1 MMAGLSSAPA
11 CAEETVETAAITARL
26 PIGIYFLTYH
36 QPETAKFMN
45 GKKTAESTNIL
56 ILGLGGVGF
65 YLAKRLVHEG
75 YAITAI
81 EADGGMIR
89 HADGSLDARLI
100 QGNAMS
106 IECLREAGARKM
118 DYLIAVTN
126 NDAVN
131 MLACLIADR
140 FGIPRKI
147 ARVRS
152 TEFGEKDAILNT
164 QDLKIDLIIHPEELA
179 AQEIFRLIKLRAGND
194 IIDVAGGQIQV
205 MATRI
210 HEKSPLA
217 YRKLKDISK
226 EYRDFPFRIVALAR
240 GITTL
245 IPGGEQELLPQDQA
259 FFMASSENL
268 PRLMGMTGV
277 EQQKRHRV
285 MILGGGLVGR
295 RLAELLGKS
304 VEVRLI
310 EKDERFAQDLSFE
323 LTNTE
328 VLHGDGSDSDVLLS
342 AGLLDMDTFITA
354 TGENETNIMS
364 CVLAK
369 HLMNSPNGESRGRQG
384 KCIALVNKEDYLVLA
399 ATMGSDIALNKK
411 ILAGNEILKFIRRGE
426 LLSVAHLHGF
436 DAEVVE
442 IVAAPNSPITRK
454 PLSKLDSYYY
464 GKILIGGIYRDDGWQ
479 VAVGDTHIQSEERVI
494 VVCSSPHLKDVQ
506 KLFLA

>member
-1 MMAGLSSAPA
+1 
-11 CAEETVETAAITARL
+11 
-26 PIGIYFLTYH
+26 
-36 QPETAKFMN
+36 MN
-45 GKKTAESTNIL
+45 GNKPAESTNIL
-56 ILGLGGVGF
+56 ILGLGGVGY

-75 YAITAI
+75 YAITVI
-81 EADGGMIR
+81 ESEGGMIR

-106 IECLREAGARKM
+106 IACLREAGAEKM
-118 DYLIAVTN
+118 DFLIAVTD

-131 MLACLIADR
+131 MMACLIADR

-152 TEFGEKDAILNT
+152 TEFGEKDSLLNAG
-164 QDLKIDLIIHPEELA
+164 DLKIDLIIHPEELA

-194 IIDVAGGQIQV
+194 IIDVAGGEIQV
-205 MATRI
+205 MATRV

-217 YRKLKDISK
+217 YRTLKDIAK
-226 EYRDFPFRIVALAR
+226 EHREFRFRVIAVAR

-245 IPGGEQELLPQDQA
+245 IPGGEQELLPQDQV
-259 FFMASSENL
+259 FFMARSEYL
-268 PRLMGMTGV
+268 PRLMDITGV

-285 MILGGGLVGR
+285 MIIGGGLVGR

-304 VEVRLI
+304 FDVRLI
-310 EKDERFAQDLSFE
+310 EKDERCAQDLSFA
-323 LTNTE
+323 LADTE
-328 VLHGDGSDSDVLLS
+328 VLQGDGSDSNVLVS
-342 AGLLDMDTFITA
+342 AGLLEMDTFITA

-369 HLMNSPNGESRGRQG
+369 HLMNAPNGNSRGKQS
-384 KCIALVNKEDYLVLA
+384 KSIALVNKEDYLVLA
-399 ATMGSDIALNKK
+399 ATMGADIALNKK

-454 PLSKLDSYYY
+454 PLSKLDPSYY
-464 GKILIGGIYRDDGWQ
+464 GKIMIGGIYRDGAWQ
-479 VAVGDTHIQSEERVI
+479 VAVGDTHIQSDERVI
-494 VVCSSPHLKDVQ
+494 VVCGSPHLKDVQ

>member
-1 MMAGLSSAPA
+1 MKGNKP
-11 CAEETVETAAITARL
+11 
-26 PIGIYFLTYH
+26 
-36 QPETAKFMN
+36 
-45 GKKTAESTNIL
+45 AESTHIL
-56 ILGLGGVGF
+56 ILGLGGVGY

-81 EADGGMIR
+81 ESNSRMIR
-89 HADGSLDARLI
+89 HSDGSLDARMI

-106 IECLREAGARKM
+106 IECWRESDARKM

-131 MLACLIADR
+131 MMACLIADR
-140 FGIPRKI
+140 FGIARKI

-152 TEFGEKDAILNT
+152 TEFGGEDSVLNAE
-164 QDLKIDLIIHPEELA
+164 DLKIDLIIHPEELA

-194 IIDVAGGQIQV
+194 IIDVAEGQIQV

-210 HEKSPLA
+210 QEKSPLA

-226 EYRDFPFRIVALAR
+226 EYYEFPFRVVAIAR

-245 IPGGEQELLPQDQA
+245 IPGGEHELLPQDQA
-259 FFMASSENL
+259 FFMASNENL

-285 MILGGGLVGR
+285 MIIGGGLVGR
-295 RLAELLGKS
+295 RLAELLGKT

-310 EKDERFAQDLSFE
+310 EKDERTAQELSFV
-323 LTNTE
+323 LSNTE
-328 VLHGDGSDSDVLLS
+328 VLQGDGSDSDVLIA
-342 AGLLDMDTFITA
+342 AGLLEMDTFITA

-369 HLMNSPNGESRGRQG
+369 HLMNTHNGPSPGKQR
-384 KCIALVNKEDYLVLA
+384 KCIALVNKEDYVVLA

-454 PLSKLDSYYY
+454 PLSKLDPSYY
-464 GKILIGGIYRDDGWQ
+464 GKIMIGAIYRDGSWH
-479 VAVGDTHIQSEERVI
+479 VAVGDTHIQSDERVI
-494 VVCSSPHLKDVQ
+494 VVCGSPHLKDVQ

>member
-1 MMAGLSSAPA
+1 
-11 CAEETVETAAITARL
+11 
-26 PIGIYFLTYH
+26 
-36 QPETAKFMN
+36 MN
-45 GKKTAESTNIL
+45 ENKPAESTKIL
-56 ILGLGGVGF
+56 ILGLGGVGY

-81 EADGGMIR
+81 EPDNEMIR

-106 IECLREAGARKM
+106 IECWREAGAGKL

-131 MLACLIADR
+131 MMACLIADR

-152 TEFGEKDAILNT
+152 TEFGGEDSLLNAA
-164 QDLKIDLIIHPEELA
+164 DLKIDLIIHPEELA

-194 IIDVAGGQIQV
+194 IIDVAEGQIQV
-205 MATRI
+205 VATRI
-210 HEKSPLA
+210 QDKSPLA
-217 YRKLKDISK
+217 HRKLKDISK
-226 EYRDFPFRIVALAR
+226 EYREFPFRVVAIAR

-245 IPGGEQELLPQDQA
+245 IPGGEHELLPQDQA
-259 FFMASSENL
+259 FFLANNENL
-268 PRLMGMTGV
+268 PSLMGIIGV
-277 EQQKRHRV
+277 EEQNRHRV

-295 RLAELLGKS
+295 RLAELLGKT
-304 VEVRLI
+304 VEVRLV
-310 EKDERFAQDLSFE
+310 EKDKDSAQELSFA
-323 LTNTE
+323 LKNTE
-328 VLHGDGSDSDVLLS
+328 VLHGDGSDTNVLVS
-342 AGLLDMDTFITA
+342 AGLLEMDTFITA

-369 HLMNSPNGESRGRQG
+369 HLMNMHNGRLPGKQG

-442 IVAAPNSPITRK
+442 IVASPNSSITRK
-454 PLSKLDSYYY
+454 PLSKLDPSYY
-464 GKILIGGIYRDDGWQ
+464 GKIMIGGIYRDGAWQ
-479 VAVGDTHIQSEERVI
+479 VAVGNTHIQSDERVI
-494 VVCSSPHLKDVQ
+494 VVCVSQHLKDVQ
-506 KLFLA
+506 ELFLA

>member
-1 MMAGLSSAPA
+1 
-11 CAEETVETAAITARL
+11 
-26 PIGIYFLTYH
+26 
-36 QPETAKFMN
+36 MN
-45 GKKTAESTNIL
+45 GNKPAESTNIL
-56 ILGLGGVGF
+56 IMGLGGVGY
-65 YLAKRLVHEG
+65 YLAKRLAHEG
-75 YAITAI
+75 YAITVI
-81 EADGGMIR
+81 ESDSGLLR
-89 HADGSLDARLI
+89 HADGNIDARLV

-106 IECLREAGARKM
+106 IGCWREIGAGKM
-118 DYLIAVTN
+118 DYLIAVTD

-131 MLACLIADR
+131 MMACAIADR

-152 TEFGEKDAILNT
+152 LEFGGEGSILSAK
-164 QDLKIDLIIHPEELA
+164 DLKIDLIIHPEELA

-194 IIDVAGGQIQV
+194 IIDVAEGQIQV

-210 HEKSPLA
+210 QEKSPLA

-226 EYRDFPFRIVALAR
+226 KYREFPFRVVAIAR

-245 IPGGEQELLPQDQA
+245 IPGGEHELLPQDQA
-259 FFMASSENL
+259 FFMVSNENL

-295 RLAELLGKS
+295 RLAELLGKT

-310 EKDERFAQDLSFE
+310 EKDERFAQELSFV
-323 LTNTE
+323 LPNTE
-328 VLHGDGSDSDVLLS
+328 VLHGDGSDSNVLVS
-342 AGLLDMDTFITA
+342 AGLLEMDTFITA

-369 HLMNSPNGESRGRQG
+369 HLMNSDNGHLRGKQR
-384 KCIALVNKEDYLVLA
+384 KTIALVSKEDYMVLA

-426 LLSVAHLHGF
+426 LLSVARLHGF

-454 PLSKLDSYYY
+454 PLSKLDSSYT
-464 GKILIGGIYRDDGWQ
+464 GKIMIGGIHRDGAWQ
-479 VAVGDTHIQSEERVI
+479 IAVGDTHIQSDERAI
-494 VVCSSPHLKDVQ
+494 VVCVSAHLKDVQ